1 MYKNWLIV
9 IFNETFDQPILNSI
23 SKETVFEDFELAYD
37 ALAKWILHNEDK
49 EIEPPKKS
57 GAVNYTIGKNHYQIW
72 ETNFP
77 PNNFND
83 ERN

>member
-1 MYKNWLIV
+1 MKHYLLF
-9 IFNETFDQPILNSI
+9 IFSDGVGPILNTI
-23 SKETVFEDFELAYD
+23 DHTTIFTDFDKAFD
-37 ALAKWILHNEDK
+37 ALCNWVVQDF
-49 EIEPPKKS
+49 PMVDVPKPKRA
-57 GAVNYTIGKNHYQIW
+57 GAFNFSHRGGHYQIW